1 MLLKMTVYLLNQIMR
16 RDNLAVTIDSNSIRI
31 TDDYN
36 TGEDITVKPLEFST
50 LFHATD
56 AIDSMRYEIEELRK
70 LIKEKESDNMNDV
83 LELYKSRREKEIR
96 DKYKDII
103 DKEYNELPAVKEW
116 HELTTNFEIEMKQ
129 LAEKYNTEDLTC
141 IVKTGYVNDYEYAL
155 SNRIRDDIKK
165 EWQADLDEELSDL
178 YKFVEEVNAVLS
190 ISDDKD
196 YKIEVL
202 QNYEILD
209 KKGKLSI

>member
-1 MLLKMTVYLLNQIMR
+1 M
-16 RDNLAVTIDSNSIRI
+16 AVTIDSDGIRI

-56 AIDSMRYEIEELRK
+56 TIDSMRYEIEELRK

-96 DKYKDII
+96 NKYKDII

-141 IVKTGYVNDYEYAL
+141 IIKTGYVNDYEYAL

-178 YKFVEEVNAVLS
+178 YKFVEEVEAVLS

-202 QNYEILD
+202 KNYEILD

>member
-1 MLLKMTVYLLNQIMR
+1 M
-16 RDNLAVTIDSNSIRI
+16 AVTIDNDSIKI
-31 TDDYN
+31 TA
-36 TGEDITVKPLEFST
+36 DIHNFSGATVKSIKIPTISYT
-50 LFHATD
+50 TD
-56 AIDSMRYEIEELRK
+56 AIDSMRYEMEELKK
-70 LIKEKESDNMNDV
+70 LIEEKESDNMNDV

-96 DKYKDII
+96 NKYKDII

-141 IVKTGYVNDYEYAL
+141 IVKTGYLNDYEYAL

-178 YKFVEEVNAVLS
+178 YKFVEEVSAVLS

-202 QNYEILD
+202 KNYEILD
-209 KKGKLSI
+209 KKGKLYI

>member
-1 MLLKMTVYLLNQIMR
+1 M
-16 RDNLAVTIDSNSIRI
+16 AVTIDNDSIKI
-31 TDDYN
+31 TTDVHN
-36 TGEDITVKPLEFST
+36 FSGATVKSIKIPTISFT
-50 LFHATD
+50 TD

-70 LIKEKESDNMNDV
+70 LIREKESDNMNDV

-178 YKFVEEVNAVLS
+178 YRFVEEVNAVLS

-202 QNYEILD
+202 KNYEILD

>member
-1 MLLKMTVYLLNQIMR
+1 M
-16 RDNLAVTIDSNSIRI
+16 AVTIDNDSIRI
-31 TDDYN
+31 T
-36 TGEDITVKPLEFST
+36 EDVHNFSGATVKSIKIPTISFT
-50 LFHATD
+50 TD

-116 HELTTNFEIEMKQ
+116 HELTNNFEIEMKQ

-141 IVKTGYVNDYEYAL
+141 IVKTGYMNDYEYAL

-202 QNYEILD
+202 KNYEILD

>member
-1 MLLKMTVYLLNQIMR
+1 M
-16 RDNLAVTIDSNSIRI
+16 AVTIDSDGIRI

-56 AIDSMRYEIEELRK
+56 TIDSVRYEIEELRK

-165 EWQADLDEELSDL
+165 EWQADLDEELGDL
-178 YKFVEEVNAVLS
+178 YKFVEEVEAVLS

-202 QNYEILD
+202 KNYEILD

>member
-1 MLLKMTVYLLNQIMR
+1 M
-16 RDNLAVTIDSNSIRI
+16 AVTIDSDGIRI

-56 AIDSMRYEIEELRK
+56 TIDSVRYEIEELRK

-96 DKYKDII
+96 NKYKDII

-165 EWQADLDEELSDL
+165 EWQADLDEELGDL
-178 YKFVEEVNAVLS
+178 YKFVEEVEAVLS

-202 QNYEILD
+202 KNYEILD

>member
-1 MLLKMTVYLLNQIMR
+1 M
-16 RDNLAVTIDSNSIRI
+16 AVTIDNNSIRI
-31 TDDYN
+31 T
-36 TGEDITVKPLEFST
+36 EDVHNFSGATVKSIKIPTISFT
-50 LFHATD
+50 TD

-155 SNRIRDDIKK
+155 SNRIRDGIKK

-178 YKFVEEVNAVLS
+178 YKFVEEVEAVLS

-202 QNYEILD
+202 KNYEILD

>member
-1 MLLKMTVYLLNQIMR
+1 MKM
-16 RDNLAVTIDSNSIRI
+16 AVTIDNDGIRI
-31 TDDYN
+31 T
-36 TGEDITVKPLEFST
+36 EDVHNFSGATVKSIKIPTISFT
-50 LFHATD
+50 TD

-96 DKYKDII
+96 NKYKDII

-141 IVKTGYVNDYEYAL
+141 IIKTGYVNDYEYAL

-202 QNYEILD
+202 KNYEILD

>member
-1 MLLKMTVYLLNQIMR
+1 MG
-16 RDNLAVTIDSNSIRI
+16 RDNVAVTIDNDSIRI
-31 TDDYN
+31 T
-36 TGEDITVKPLEFST
+36 EDIHNFSGATVKSIKIPTISYT
-50 LFHATD
+50 AD
-56 AIDSMRYEIEELRK
+56 AIDSMRHEIEELRK

-155 SNRIRDDIKK
+155 SNRIRDDIRK
-165 EWQADLDEELSDL
+165 EWQADLDEELTDL
-178 YKFVEEVNAVLS
+178 FKFVEEVEAVLS

-202 QNYEILD
+202 KNYEILD

>member
-1 MLLKMTVYLLNQIMR
+1 M
-16 RDNLAVTIDSNSIRI
+16 AVTIDNDGIKITTDVHNFSGATIKSIKI
-31 TDDYN
+31 PTISY
-36 TGEDITVKPLEFST
+36 T
-50 LFHATD
+50 TD
-56 AIDSMRYEIEELRK
+56 AIDSMRYEMEELKK

-83 LELYKSRREKEIR
+83 LMLYKSRRETEIR
-96 DKYKDII
+96 NKYKDII
-103 DKEYNELPAVKEW
+103 DKEYNELPVVKEW

-141 IVKTGYVNDYEYAL
+141 IIKTGYVNDYEYAL

-165 EWQADLDEELSDL
+165 EWQADLDEELTDL
-178 YKFVEEVNAVLS
+178 FKFVEEVEAVLS

-202 QNYEILD
+202 KNYEILD

>member
-1 MLLKMTVYLLNQIMR
+1 M
-16 RDNLAVTIDSNSIRI
+16 AVTIDSDGIRI

-56 AIDSMRYEIEELRK
+56 TIDSVRYEIEELRK

-141 IVKTGYVNDYEYAL
+141 IIKTGYVNDYEYAL

-178 YKFVEEVNAVLS
+178 YKFVEEVEAVLS

-202 QNYEILD
+202 KNYEILD

>member
-1 MLLKMTVYLLNQIMR
+1 M
-16 RDNLAVTIDSNSIRI
+16 AVTIDSDGIRI

-56 AIDSMRYEIEELRK
+56 TIDSMRYEIEELRK

-96 DKYKDII
+96 NKYKDII

-165 EWQADLDEELSDL
+165 EWQADLDEELGDL
-178 YKFVEEVNAVLS
+178 YKFVEEVEAVLS

-202 QNYEILD
+202 KNYEILD

>member
-1 MLLKMTVYLLNQIMR
+1 M
-16 RDNLAVTIDSNSIRI
+16 AVTIDSDGIRI
-31 TDDYN
+31 T
-36 TGEDITVKPLEFST
+36 EDVHNFSGATVKSIKIPTISFT
-50 LFHATD
+50 TD

-155 SNRIRDDIKK
+155 SNRIRDDIRK
-165 EWQADLDEELSDL
+165 EWQADLDEELTDL
-178 YKFVEEVNAVLS
+178 FKFVEEVEAVLS

-202 QNYEILD
+202 KNYEILD

>member
-1 MLLKMTVYLLNQIMR
+1 M
-16 RDNLAVTIDSNSIRI
+16 TIDSDGIRI

-56 AIDSMRYEIEELRK
+56 TIDSVRYEIEELRK

-141 IVKTGYVNDYEYAL
+141 IIKTGYVNDYEYAL

-178 YKFVEEVNAVLS
+178 YKFVEEVEAVLS

-202 QNYEILD
+202 KNYEILD

>member
-56 AIDSMRYEIEELRK
+56 AIDSMRYEMEELKK

-96 DKYKDII
+96 NKYKDII
-103 DKEYNELPAVKEW
+103 DKEYNEQPAVKEW

-141 IVKTGYVNDYEYAL
+141 IIKTGYVNDYEYAL

-165 EWQADLDEELSDL
+165 EWQADLDEELGDL

-202 QNYEILD
+202 KNYEILD

>member
-1 MLLKMTVYLLNQIMR
+1 M
-16 RDNLAVTIDSNSIRI
+16 TIDNDGIKI
-31 TDDYN
+31 TTDVHN
-36 TGEDITVKPLEFST
+36 FSGATVKSIKIPTISYT
-50 LFHATD
+50 TD
-56 AIDSMRYEIEELRK
+56 AIDSMRYAMEELKK

-83 LELYKSRREKEIR
+83 LMLYKSRRETEIR
-96 DKYKDII
+96 NKYKDII
-103 DKEYNELPAVKEW
+103 DKEYNELPVVKEW

-141 IVKTGYVNDYEYAL
+141 IIKTGYVNDYEYAL

-165 EWQADLDEELSDL
+165 EWQADLDEELTDL
-178 YKFVEEVNAVLS
+178 FKFVEEVEAVLS

-202 QNYEILD
+202 KNYEILD
-209 KKGKLSI
+209 KKGKLYI

>member
-1 MLLKMTVYLLNQIMR
+1 M
-16 RDNLAVTIDSNSIRI
+16 TIDNDSIRI
-31 TDDYN
+31 TDNYN
-36 TGEDITVKPLEFST
+36 TG
-50 LFHATD
+50 TD

-96 DKYKDII
+96 NKYKDII

>member
-1 MLLKMTVYLLNQIMR
+1 M
-16 RDNLAVTIDSNSIRI
+16 TIDNDSIRI
-31 TDDYN
+31 T
-36 TGEDITVKPLEFST
+36 EDVHNFSGATVKSIKIPTISFT
-50 LFHATD
+50 TD
-56 AIDSMRYEIEELRK
+56 AIDSMRYEIEELKK
-70 LIKEKESDNMNDV
+70 LIKAKESDNMNDV

-103 DKEYNELPAVKEW
+103 DKEYNEQPAVKEW

-141 IVKTGYVNDYEYAL
+141 IVKTGYMNDDEYAL

-202 QNYEILD
+202 KNYEILD

>member
-1 MLLKMTVYLLNQIMR
+1 M
-16 RDNLAVTIDSNSIRI
+16 AVTIDSDGIRI

-56 AIDSMRYEIEELRK
+56 TIDSMRYEIEELRK

-165 EWQADLDEELSDL
+165 EWQADLDEELGDL
-178 YKFVEEVNAVLS
+178 YKFVEEVEAVLS

-202 QNYEILD
+202 KNYEILD

>member
-1 MLLKMTVYLLNQIMR
+1 M
-16 RDNLAVTIDSNSIRI
+16 AVTIDSDGIRI
-31 TDDYN
+31 T
-36 TGEDITVKPLEFST
+36 EDVHNFSGATVKSIKIPTISYT
-50 LFHATD
+50 AD
-56 AIDSMRYEIEELRK
+56 AIDSMRHEIEELRK

-155 SNRIRDDIKK
+155 SNRIRDDIRK
-165 EWQADLDEELSDL
+165 EWQADLDEELTDL
-178 YKFVEEVNAVLS
+178 FKFVEEVEAVLS

-202 QNYEILD
+202 KNYEILD

>member
-1 MLLKMTVYLLNQIMR
+1 M
-16 RDNLAVTIDSNSIRI
+16 AVTIDNDSIRI
-31 TDDYN
+31 T
-36 TGEDITVKPLEFST
+36 EDIHNFSGATVKSIKIPTISFT
-50 LFHATD
+50 TD

-96 DKYKDII
+96 NKYKDII

-141 IVKTGYVNDYEYAL
+141 IIKTGYVNDYEYAL

-178 YKFVEEVNAVLS
+178 YKFVEEVEAVLS

-202 QNYEILD
+202 KNYEILD

>member
-1 MLLKMTVYLLNQIMR
+1 M
-16 RDNLAVTIDSNSIRI
+16 AVTIDSNGIRI
-31 TDDYN
+31 T
-36 TGEDITVKPLEFST
+36 EDVHNFSGATVKSIKIPTTSYT
-50 LFHATD
+50 AD

-83 LELYKSRREKEIR
+83 LELYKNRREKEIR
-96 DKYKDII
+96 NKYKDII

-141 IVKTGYVNDYEYAL
+141 IVKTGYINDYEYAL

-190 ISDDKD
+190 ISNDKD

-202 QNYEILD
+202 KNYEILD

>member
-1 MLLKMTVYLLNQIMR
+1 MR
-16 RDNLAVTIDSNSIRI
+16 RDNVAVTIDNDGIRI
-31 TDDYN
+31 T
-36 TGEDITVKPLEFST
+36 EDIHNFSGATVKSIKIPTISFT
-50 LFHATD
+50 TD

-70 LIKEKESDNMNDV
+70 LIKEKESDNMNNV

-96 DKYKDII
+96 NKYKDII

-202 QNYEILD
+202 KNYEILD

>member
-1 MLLKMTVYLLNQIMR
+1 M
-16 RDNLAVTIDSNSIRI
+16 AVTIDNDSIRI
-31 TDDYN
+31 T
-36 TGEDITVKPLEFST
+36 EDVHNFSGATVKSIKIPTISFT
-50 LFHATD
+50 TD

-70 LIKEKESDNMNDV
+70 LIREKESDNMNDV
-83 LELYKSRREKEIR
+83 LELYKNRREKEIR
-96 DKYKDII
+96 NKYKDII

-165 EWQADLDEELSDL
+165 EWQADLDEELTDL
-178 YKFVEEVNAVLS
+178 FKFVEEVEAVLS

-202 QNYEILD
+202 KNYEILD

>member
-1 MLLKMTVYLLNQIMR
+1 MR
-16 RDNLAVTIDSNSIRI
+16 RDNVAVTIDNNGIRI
-31 TDDYN
+31 T
-36 TGEDITVKPLEFST
+36 EDVHNFSGATVKTIKIPTISYT
-50 LFHATD
+50 AD

-96 DKYKDII
+96 NKYKDII
-103 DKEYNELPAVKEW
+103 DKEYNELPVVKEW

-165 EWQADLDEELSDL
+165 GWQADLDEELGDL

-202 QNYEILD
+202 KNYEILD

>member
-1 MLLKMTVYLLNQIMR
+1 MR
-16 RDNLAVTIDSNSIRI
+16 RNNVAVTIDNDSIRI
-31 TDDYN
+31 T
-36 TGEDITVKPLEFST
+36 EDVHNFSGATVKSIKIPTISFT
-50 LFHATD
+50 TD

-70 LIKEKESDNMNDV
+70 LIREKESDNMNDV
-83 LELYKSRREKEIR
+83 LELYKNRREKEIR
-96 DKYKDII
+96 NKYKDII

-165 EWQADLDEELSDL
+165 EWQADLDEELTDL
-178 YKFVEEVNAVLS
+178 FKFVEEVEAVLS

-202 QNYEILD
+202 KNYEILD

>member
-1 MLLKMTVYLLNQIMR
+1 M
-16 RDNLAVTIDSNSIRI
+16 AVTIDNDGIRI
-31 TDDYN
+31 T
-36 TGEDITVKPLEFST
+36 EDVHNFSGATVKSIKIPTISHT
-50 LFHATD
+50 AD

-155 SNRIRDDIKK
+155 SNRIKDDIKK

-202 QNYEILD
+202 KNYEILD
-209 KKGKLSI
+209 KKGKLYI